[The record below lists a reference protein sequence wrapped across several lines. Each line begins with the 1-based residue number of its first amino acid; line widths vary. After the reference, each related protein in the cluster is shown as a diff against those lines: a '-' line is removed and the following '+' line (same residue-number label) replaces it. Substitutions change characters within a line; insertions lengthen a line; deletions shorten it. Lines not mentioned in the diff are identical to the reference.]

1 MYRVFVKPK
10 PCSIMR
16 ALRDSESRMHL
27 SKLAKETD
35 TTYVYVTRL
44 VSALEKEGFLKVEP
58 MGKKRIV
65 SLTDKGLAVANAIDD
80 LRSKFED
87 KQ

>member
-10 PCSIMR
+10 PCSIMS
-16 ALRDSESRMHL
+16 ALKSTETRMHL

-35 TTYVYVTRL
+35 TTYVYVTKL
-44 VSALEKEGFLKVEP
+44 VSKLEAEGFLKIEP

-65 SLTDKGLAVANAIDD
+65 SLTDKGLQVANAIDD
-80 LRSKFED
+80 LCSKFED
-87 KQ
+87 NK